1 TIRRARTNTPLQA
14 LALLN
19 DPTYVESARKLGERA
34 LKECGPTPEARL
46 AYAFRLATARTPS
59 AGEAKVLLGVYQQ
72 ALERFRKDANAAKK
86 LLAVGDS
93 PRDPALDDAELAA
106 WATVASLI
114 LNLDETITKN

>member
-1 TIRRARTNTPLQA
+1 LQA

-19 DPTYVESARKLGERA
+19 DPTYVEAARKLGERA

-46 AYAFRLATARTPS
+46 AHAFRLATARAPAADET
-59 AGEAKVLLGVYQQ
+59 KVLLGVYRQ
-72 ALERFRKDANAAKK
+72 ALDRFRKDAAAAKK
-86 LLAVGDS
+86 LLAVGES
-93 PRDPALDDAELAA
+93 PRDPGFDDAELAA